1 MPFDKLSRSSQ
12 LMHFRYTAN
21 DRNYTD
27 ARILSR
33 FVDSVLCNAFSRM
46 DSSMFTLIV
55 LQNGSS
61 TTYFY
66 NPQRSLLL
74 ELLSN
79 GTIRSSFASPL
90 EIDAL
95 PLPLPALD
103 FGSSLIYA
111 GNLSSLSLISRKQ
124 HLPSLPLGSLAEVQH
139 RMHRIPL
146 TRHTRQLCYSLF
158 LEAANE
164 APVRSDQVFSHT
176 IPYLSPSALF
186 KDEDAIAA
194 RLLYRTDNFTFY
206 SPFPQL
212 LESLNSSNWMHVAAP
227 SRRTITCRIDTA
239 LFQENPY
246 YRQRMENRTWVD
258 GVLLRLHSVE
268 EEGNAT
274 VYEVQKEAV
283 RELRYVID
291 VKEEKEEATLLLA
304 LPMETTRQ
312 LMQGKCGAI
321 GAEGN
326 KMENEEESSD
336 ETPST
341 VSETPSSST
350 DIPSNSSETPS
361 SSTDIPSN
369 SSETPSSSTD
379 IPSNST
385 QSESSSR
392 RLSEDWLL
400 QFILSHRESIVPFSL
415 SLLSLAGLHQLPHP
429 RTASFI
435 AQHHFSLR
443 SAPFPHASSA
453 LRRISRLS
461 RLHQHDSPQSFRQCG
476 AIRPRSHAS
485 SHQQSR
491 SREDRIANRAS
502 FFENNVS
509 PIPFQRRSP
518 VRLYVLLLHSTV
530 RAGEG
535 GPVLRF
541 VMGPVSRY
549 GP

>member
-1 MPFDKLSRSSQ
+1 MPFDKLSQSSQ

-33 FVDSVLCNAFSRM
+33 FVDSVLCNAFSRL
-46 DSSMFTLIV
+46 DSSLFTLIV

-79 GTIRSSFASPL
+79 GTVRSSFASPL

-124 HLPSLPLGSLAEVQH
+124 HLPSLPLGTLAEVQH

-164 APVRSDQVFSHT
+164 ATVHSDQVFSHT
-176 IPYLSPSALF
+176 IPYLSTSALF

-194 RLLYRTDNFTFY
+194 RLLHRTDNFTFY
-206 SPFPQL
+206 SPFQQL

-304 LPMETTRQ
+304 LPMETMRQ

-326 KMENEEESSD
+326 KMENEEESND

-400 QFILSHRESIVPFSL
+400 QFILSHRESIVLFSL

-443 SAPFPHASSA
+443 SASFPHASSA

-461 RLHQHDSPQSFRQCG
+461 SLHQHDSHQSFRQCG

-491 SREDRIANRAS
+491 SREDRIANRTS

-518 VRLYVLLLHSTV
+518 IRLYVLLLHSTV